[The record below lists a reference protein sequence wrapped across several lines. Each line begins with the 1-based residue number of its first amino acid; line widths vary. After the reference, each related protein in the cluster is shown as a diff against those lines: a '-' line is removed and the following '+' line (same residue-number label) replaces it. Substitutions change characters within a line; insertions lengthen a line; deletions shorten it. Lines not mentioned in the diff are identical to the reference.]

1 MTIVNIFP
9 DQEIKQKD
17 QEIILKSTEAQIE
30 TNKELLAILK
40 RIIEK

>member
-1 MTIVNIFP
+1 MLRQK
-9 DQEIKQKD
+9 DQKIKQKD
-17 QEIILKSTEAQIE
+17 QEIILKSTGAQIE